1 MSLMQDSEFLA
12 ALAGLEA
19 KDPKSKKRHPDRFDA
34 RAVLVPLGT
43 ALLDG
48 DAEAEAVVTRVR
60 GLVESG
66 RPAWEA
72 AVAEELT
79 LAATEHVRSCDPA
92 WLKHPRYDFPY
103 TVAARHRLEARLR
116 AVEALGLAVEERLLD
131 QIERADRILA
141 PFLASR
147 ASGEHGAHDSRP

>member
-12 ALAGLEA
+12 TLASLEA
-19 KDPKSKKRHPDRFDA
+19 QDPRAKKRRPDRFAA
-34 RAVLVPLGT
+34 RALLVPLGT

-48 DAEAEAVVTRVR
+48 DPEAEAGAERVR
-60 GLVESG
+60 RIVAAD
-66 RPAWEA
+66 RPAWAA
-72 AVAEELT
+72 AVSEELT

-116 AVEALGLAVEERLLD
+116 AAEALDLGADDLLLD
-131 QIERADRILA
+131 QIERADRLLA
-141 PFLASR
+141 PFLESR
-147 ASGEHGAHDSRP
+147 GPGERGRAESGP